1 MPAARRPGNGSGE
14 SFPGDD
20 QPEPR
25 SAECRTDAV
34 LPTLVRK
41 SYRARRSVIAA
52 VVGTLCLAAIGTAV
66 NWRWFSARENVSA
79 PRLSIVVLPF
89 TNLSN
94 DPDQQYFADAVTED
108 LTTDLSQIAH
118 MFVIS
123 SSTAFKFKGKPI
135 DTNRMGRELGVRYV
149 LEGSVERSGS
159 QARVNAQLINA
170 ETDAHLWAERFDRD
184 TGDLFALQNEI
195 TRQIAIALNSELVS
209 AEAARPDEHPD
220 ALDYILQ
227 GRAAQLNPSS
237 ADVHA
242 KAISMFRTGANDR
255 SRLCGGENS
264 VGVGTFIPG
273 TRWPKYIPHERH
285 HACRNAD

>member
-1 MPAARRPGNGSGE
+1 
-14 SFPGDD
+14 
-20 QPEPR
+20 
-25 SAECRTDAV
+25 
-34 LPTLVRK
+34 
-41 SYRARRSVIAA
+41 
-52 VVGTLCLAAIGTAV
+52 
-66 NWRWFSARENVSA
+66 
-79 PRLSIVVLPF
+79 
-89 TNLSN
+89 
-94 DPDQQYFADAVTED
+94 
-108 LTTDLSQIAH
+108 

-123 SSTAFKFKGKPI
+123 RNTAFTYRNNKIGTKQI
-135 DTNRMGRELGVRYV
+135 GRELGVRYV
-149 LEGSVERSGS
+149 LEGSIRRSGN
-159 QARVNAQLINA
+159 QVRVSAQLIDA
-170 ETDAHLWAERFDRD
+170 ATDTHLWAERFDRD